1 MVHGWFGWRFKAEVL
16 WLILYKLYNK
26 LYNIN
31 DIIKYSTTNVFFCF
45 YSVPIRLIIILVVP
59 FCSCGK
65 RSWLKWQFCLLCRNL
80 FFVILSYR
88 MEFNLTWTYVQAFK
102 VMFIVLNNPL
112 VFERLKITIYK
123 LSSFPA
129 CWRIK
134 RMRVKILLSVILLRS
149 RVRQKFGSRKD
160 GIERFLN

>member
-1 MVHGWFGWRFKAEVL
+1 MIDPKIHSRHLDKLVLILPETTMVHGWFGWRFKAEVL

-102 VMFIVLNNPL
+102 VMFIVLNNP
-112 VFERLKITIYK
+112 V
-123 LSSFPA
+123 
-129 CWRIK
+129 
-134 RMRVKILLSVILLRS
+134 
-149 RVRQKFGSRKD
+149 
-160 GIERFLN
+160 FLNVWK